1 MEQLLLW
8 RLVVVLQVT
17 IWLFSG
23 RWQLHTIVIVVV
35 VGAVAAGKDLPVA
48 WRGLYIEGILQELI
62 TIRWLAGGASSG
74 IVVVV
79 IDAIIIPI
87 APISPAIVPGSV
99 VVVQRIH
106 DVLRGFQR
114 IREVLLQWL
123 LGRLLRKLLLLL
135 LLRKLLSSVVV
146 VVVQGLLLLL
156 LLLVRI
162 LGILWP
168 IVGLLWLLLKHLAGI
183 DRLLLLMRML
193 LLLLLRGWQM

>member
-23 RWQLHTIVIVVV
+23 QWQLHTIVIVVV

-135 LLRKLLSSVVV
+135 LLLRKLLSSVVV
-146 VVVQGLLLLL
+146 VVVQGLLL